1 MEERYCIR
9 CGEPIPEGSE
19 YCPTCGAALD
29 GTPYDRTADFYRN
42 KAGWKK
48 EDTLE
53 SIPKLMML
61 YGVLA
66 VLAGVVAFAAY
77 GMLDGN
83 WAELADENGLF
94 YGLTLDQTSTAV
106 MFIGVFILLSGLCAL
121 VSGFMTGKRENYR
134 LSLVLCI
141 AASVLPLF
149 MALGVVDAV
158 LFGIILCVI
167 GLYVTNRIRENGQ
180 CFAS

>member
-1 MEERYCIR
+1 
-9 CGEPIPEGSE
+9 
-19 YCPTCGAALD
+19 
-29 GTPYDRTADFYRN
+29 
-42 KAGWKK
+42 
-48 EDTLE
+48 
-53 SIPKLMML
+53 MML
-61 YGVLA
+61 YGILA
-66 VLAGVVAFAAY
+66 VFAGVVAFAAY